1 VAAHDPVDVAVLG
14 PASWN
19 EMLLLDQLPEQRPH
33 TVFARASHETLGGT
47 SAGKALH
54 LTDLGVATRLLTP
67 VAEDDRGQR
76 VEDALVRA
84 GVDLVV
90 LPATGPT
97 EHHVNLMTE
106 AGERLSL
113 YATPPA
119 DVRDRDLPALAAL
132 DGQRA
137 VVLDLA
143 PWTRRLAESAAGLG
157 LPVWTDLHDHDGVDP
172 WYEPFVAVSSHV
184 FCSNDSLADPLA
196 FLHAVVDG
204 GATAAVC
211 TLGADGAVAVDA
223 RHDEWRVAAAPLERV
238 VDSNGAGDAFFA
250 GVLAATLGGVDLA
263 GALEQGARQAV
274 RALGSTHLSPLVGDS
289 QQTLGRTR

>member
-1 VAAHDPVDVAVLG
+1 VAVVTDVAVLG

-19 EMLLLDQLPEQRPH
+19 EMLLLDALPEPRPH
-33 TVFARASHETLGGT
+33 TVFARSSHETLGGT

-54 LTDLGVATRLLTP
+54 LTDLGVPTRLVTP
-67 VAEDDRGQR
+67 VGDDARGR
-76 VEDALVRA
+76 SVADVLATAGVRA
-84 GVDLVV
+84 EL

-119 DVRDRDLPALAAL
+119 DLADGAVRLDDL
-132 DGQRA
+132 GGHRA

-143 PWTRRLAESAAGLG
+143 PWTRRLAGSAAGRG

-172 WYEPFVAVSSHV
+172 WYEPFVAAASHV

-196 FLHAVVDG
+196 FLHAVVDR

-211 TLGADGAVAVDA
+211 TLGADGAVGVGADHA
-223 RHDEWRVAAAPLERV
+223 EWRVAAAPVERV
-238 VDSNGAGDAFFA
+238 VDTNGAGDAFFA
-250 GVLAATLGGVDLA
+250 GVLAATLAGTDLP
-263 GALEQGARQAV
+263 GALDHGARQAV
-274 RALGSTHLSPLVGDS
+274 RALSSPHLSPLVG
-289 QQTLGRTR
+289 G

>member
-1 VAAHDPVDVAVLG
+1 MTGSHPVDVAVLG

-19 EMLLLDQLPEQRPH
+19 EMLFLDQLPDPRPH
-33 TVFARASHETLGGT
+33 TVFARSSHETLGGT

-54 LTDLGVATRLLTP
+54 LTDLGVATRLFTP
-67 VAEDDRGQR
+67 VGDDDRGRR

-84 GVDLVV
+84 GVDLLV
-90 LPATGPT
+90 LPAAGAT

-119 DVRDRDLPALAAL
+119 DVPDRDLPAVDDLG
-132 DGQRA
+132 DHRA

-143 PWTRRLAESAAGLG
+143 PWTRRLAESASGRG

-172 WYEPFVAVSSHV
+172 WYEPFVTASSHV
-184 FCSNDSLADPLA
+184 FCSHDSLADPLA
-196 FLHAVVDG
+196 FLHAVVDR

-250 GVLAATLGGVDLA
+250 GVLAATLRGVDLA
-263 GALEQGARQAV
+263 GALEHGAQQAV
-274 RALGSTHLSPLVGDS
+274 RALGSTHLSPLVGDV
-289 QQTLGRTR
+289 QQTLGLPR